1 MEIKVGEPS
10 TPPPNLPSPTPFPTP
25 TNVVLPSFA
34 ERGED
39 VDVGDDGRASFDGG
53 AKEPQRPTPVSGQSI
68 WNLFSPVKETPAEKR
83 RDSAMSLATPN
94 NDDMSLASPEKPV
107 AARHVSEPP
116 DTPKE
121 PRETEASKMSFLS
134 VFSFGGSPTSQDAPT
149 PIKPAADEVVEIK
162 VEAAPEPA
170 VEVKKEEPKPAPA
183 KACCVVC

>member
-1 MEIKVGEPS
+1 MGSTLRITIIIVGRCLRYNDTLYTYLCAESGAALARLREP
-10 TPPPNLPSPTPFPTP
+10 
-25 TNVVLPSFA
+25 
-34 ERGED
+34 
-39 VDVGDDGRASFDGG
+39 
-53 AKEPQRPTPVSGQSI
+53 
-68 WNLFSPVKETPAEKR
+68 
-83 RDSAMSLATPN
+83 
-94 NDDMSLASPEKPV
+94 KPV

-162 VEAAPEPA
+162 VEAPAPEPA
-170 VEVKKEEPKPAPA
+170 VEVKEEEPKPAPP